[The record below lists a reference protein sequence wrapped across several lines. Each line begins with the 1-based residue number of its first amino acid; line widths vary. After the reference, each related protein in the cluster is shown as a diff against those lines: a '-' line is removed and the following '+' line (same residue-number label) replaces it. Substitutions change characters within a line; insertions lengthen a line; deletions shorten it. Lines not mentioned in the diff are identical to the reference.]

1 MERLAVI
8 GSGYVG
14 LVTAACLAD
23 KGFHV
28 VCADKNP
35 EIVKK
40 INSAVA
46 PIHEKGLDDV
56 LRRTVENGRLRAVE
70 SPREAAQGAE
80 IVFIA
85 VGTPFDGNEID
96 LSQMKSACADIAPW
110 LAGAKNRPVVVVKS
124 TVVPT
129 TAELVV
135 VPLLEKLSAKKAGV
149 DFGVC
154 SNPEFLREGNA
165 VADFNNPDRIVV
177 GGLDSW
183 AVEKV
188 RKIYAWSDAPVVA
201 VNPRTAEMIK
211 YASNSLLATLI
222 SFTNEIANISYA
234 AGGIDVKEVT
244 AGLHLDFRLN
254 PSVDGRRLN
263 PNILTYIEAGCGF
276 GGSCFPKDVS
286 SLVSFAKSLDA
297 PAGLLEK
304 VMEINVKQPLRV
316 LELVKGSIG
325 ALAGKKTAVLGLA
338 FKPDTSD
345 TRESPSIP
353 LVRGLLGEGA
363 EVIAY
368 DPLVGDEFNKIEG
381 CGALKHANGWRDAV
395 RGASA
400 AVLMTRWDEFKEI
413 TEEELARLMS
423 KPVLVD
429 ARRFF
434 DKKKFARITY
444 AGIGYRPAS
453 NNR

>member
-1 MERLAVI
+1 MERIVVI

-14 LVTAACLAD
+14 LVTGACLAD
-23 KGFHV
+23 KGFDV

-46 PIHEKGLDDV
+46 PIHEKGLGDV
-56 LRRTVENGRLRAVE
+56 LRRTVETGTLRAVE
-70 SPREAAQGAE
+70 SAKEALYGAD
-80 IVFIA
+80 VAFIA
-85 VGTPFDGNEID
+85 VGTPFNGAEID
-96 LSQMKSACADIAPW
+96 LSQIKSACADLAPW
-110 LAGAKNRPVVVVKS
+110 LATAKKRPVVVVKS

-135 VPLLEKLSAKKAGV
+135 IPLLEKLSAKKNGV

-165 VADFNNPDRIVV
+165 VEDFNNPDRIVV
-177 GGLDSW
+177 GGLDLW

-188 RKIYAWSDAPVVA
+188 RKIYAWADAPFVA
-201 VNPRTAEMIK
+201 TNPRTAEMIK

-222 SFTNEIANISYA
+222 SFSNEIANLAYA

-304 VMEINVKQPLRV
+304 VMEINKKQPLRV
-316 LELVKGSIG
+316 LELVRNSTG

-345 TRESPSIP
+345 TRESPSITV
-353 LVRGLLGEGA
+353 VRELLREGA
-363 EVIAY
+363 DVIAY
-368 DPLVGDEFNKIEG
+368 DPLVGREFNKIEG
-381 CGALKHANGWRDAV
+381 CGALRHADGWREAV
-395 RGASA
+395 TGASA
-400 AVLMTRWDEFKEI
+400 AVVMTRWDEFNEI
-413 TEEELARLMS
+413 TEEELVRLMA

-434 DKKKFARITY
+434 DRKKFSKITY
-444 AGIGYRPAS
+444 AGIGYRPSS
-453 NNR
+453 NP